1 MTETPTG
8 SYIETSPTETRSV
21 TELVNDATE
30 QMARLIR
37 DEIKLAELEVQ
48 SKGKRLGRGAA
59 VTGAGALA
67 ACYGAAA
74 VIAAVIIALAGP
86 LSGWSAA
93 LIVGAILLLVGAALA
108 VIGKKDLQKAVPP
121 IPQEAITGLRQ
132 DIHAIKSGG

>member
-8 SYIETSPTETRSV
+8 LYIETSPTATRSV

-48 SKGKRLGRGAA
+48 SKGKRLGRGAV

-86 LSGWSAA
+86 LSGWAAA
-93 LIVGAILLLVGAALA
+93 LIVGAVLLLVGAALA
-108 VIGKKDLQKAVPP
+108 AIGKKDLQKGVPLVP
-121 IPQEAITGLRQ
+121 REAISGLQQ